1 MNFIT
6 NKLSKKRKNKT
17 EIKKSIF
24 DKLPYDVIIHILL
37 YDTRFYYTKEG
48 KLFSRFSTQDYRY
61 GLLLK
66 IPKINY
72 IWNIHYNGGTV
83 YSYMVN
89 VVFLSKN
96 KKHRYALSYSNE
108 EDTENRKVV
117 FRNPNHEEMVCY
129 I

>member
-1 MNFIT
+1 MNFIA

-48 KLFSRFSTQDYRY
+48 QLFSRFSTQDYRY
-61 GLLLK
+61 GLLSK

-72 IWNIHYNGGTV
+72 IWNGYFVNGTV
-83 YSYMVN
+83 ITYMVN

-96 KKHRYALSYSNE
+96 KKHRYALSYFNE
-108 EDTENRKVV
+108 ENTETRKVV